1 MNDFIFIID
10 MAKLLYKT
18 TFMQY
23 KSLSIIVKNILLL
36 LWFQTSHLLAT
47 SSGRIKQ
54 GI

>member
-23 KSLSIIVKNILLL
+23 KSLSIIVKNMYDILLL
-36 LWFQTSHLLAT
+36 P
-47 SSGRIKQ
+47 
-54 GI
+54 